1 MLYFWCLGMTSATPF
16 VIKQCLGTHCTGMG
30 RCFII
35 LCIAIKQISQN
46 IYIFYKRKDS
56 LLWSVLLSTVTYVF
70 HVVKFLKLLKSALPK
85 SGKIAYSNQTLSSIS
100 IAVVHTVYAL
110 HLTGTRNYCKI
121 PIHFSAGSRR
131 GALNHAWFCFCA
143 FVQCLDAL
151 VWLFCYFENH
161 LSWNKTVFWYLISN
175 L

>member
-1 MLYFWCLGMTSATPF
+1 MLYFWCLGITERIALAWAGVSSFCCYKNKFPKTSTF
-16 VIKQCLGTHCTGMG
+16 FTKERIHFCYLFCYLYSET
-30 RCFII
+30 
-35 LCIAIKQISQN
+35 S
-46 IYIFYKRKDS
+46 
-56 LLWSVLLSTVTYVF
+56 YVF
-70 HVVKFLKLLKSALPK
+70 DVVKYLKLLKSGLPK
-85 SGKIAYSNQTLSSIS
+85 SGKIAYLNQTLASIS

-110 HLTGTRNYCKI
+110 RLTGTRNYCKI

-151 VWLFCYFENH
+151 LWLFCYFENH